1 MIDLAPPSW
10 TNDTERLWLRPL
22 EEADAAHFENLFKDD
37 WDAVKQTGRMPY
49 PTTTA
54 AMRVWICRH
63 AGPGGSVFFLRRK
76 SDHDPIG
83 AIGFG
88 GQGPIVELGYALGRP
103 YWGNGYPTEAVLAMI
118 DIARGL
124 GLGGLQAYSFIE
136 NPASARVLQKAE
148 FTEVGVIIR
157 EYPKRGGLRRVHH
170 FKRML

>member
-1 MIDLAPPSW
+1 MNDLAPPPW
-10 TNDTERLWLRPL
+10 THDTRRLWLRPL
-22 EEADAAHFENLFKDD
+22 VEADAAHFENLFKDD

-54 AMRVWICRH
+54 AMRVWIRRH
-63 AGPGGSVFFLRRK
+63 TEPGGHVFFLRRK

-88 GQGPIVELGYALGRP
+88 GTKPMAELGYALGRP
-103 YWGNGYPTEAVLAMI
+103 YWHRGYATEAVIAMI

-124 GLGGLQAYSFIE
+124 GFGGLQAYSFIE
-136 NPASARVLQKAE
+136 NPGSTRVLEKAG
-148 FTEVGVIIR
+148 FINSGVITR

-170 FKRML
+170 FKFRL